1 MEVLITG
8 SRDWKNYEAMFDELK
23 ALPKDTLLIH
33 GDCRG
38 ADKMAGLIAGQIG
51 LPKPKSYPAQWKIY
65 GRGAGPRRN
74 RQMLDDNPDISLVL
88 AFHEDMGRS
97 KGTRDMVRRS
107 EKKGIRTK
115 IITG

>member
-1 MEVLITG
+1 MPSSEPSESPSYGFESNAPLLSG
-8 SRDWKNYEAMFDELK
+8 EAALSKIFIISKILGFNHPK
-23 ALPKDTLLIH
+23 ALIIVL
-33 GDCRG
+33 R
-38 ADKMAGLIAGQIG
+38 
-51 LPKPKSYPAQWKIY
+51 Y

-74 RQMLDDNPDISLVL
+74 RQMLDENPDISLVL
-88 AFHEDMGRS
+88 AFHEDLGRS

>member
-1 MEVLITG
+1 MEILITG
-8 SRDWKNYEAMFDELK
+8 SRDWKNYEIMFEELN

-38 ADKMAGLIAGQIG
+38 ADKMADLIAGRIG
-51 LPKPKSYPAQWKIY
+51 LPKTRAYPANWKTY
-65 GRGAGPRRN
+65 GKGAGPRRN
-74 RQMLDDNPDISLVL
+74 QQMLDENPDISLVL
-88 AFHEDMGRS
+88 AFHEDLGRS

-107 EKKGIRTK
+107 EKKGIRVR